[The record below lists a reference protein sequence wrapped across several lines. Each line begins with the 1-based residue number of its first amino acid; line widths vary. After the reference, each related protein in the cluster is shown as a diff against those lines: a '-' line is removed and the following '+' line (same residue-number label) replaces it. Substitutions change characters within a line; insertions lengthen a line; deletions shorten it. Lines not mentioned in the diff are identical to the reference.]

1 MRILYYSGHPNLHL
15 HARTGYGTHMREMIS
30 AFEELGHEVHV
41 FVGGKWYGTEWRT
54 GEEQSPPGPRIA
66 KRGVKA
72 ILPSILWE
80 TLKDINL
87 VFWDI
92 RSGRALNDFVKTHEP
107 DVIYERN
114 FLSMLS
120 GVRVARNHK
129 IHHILEVNS
138 PQVSE
143 RIELSGRSLLTWFA
157 GHRDR
162 MALRMTD
169 HVVTVSRTLGQSLGL
184 PAANSAWSVTP
195 NAIRPGQESMSTL
208 RLTRESIGLPM
219 DAFVVGFVGS
229 IFPWHGVDL
238 LVDAIGTLRSS
249 GHKVVGLIVGD
260 GQTVHELKSRASA
273 QGVADAIVWTGEV
286 EHHDTWE
293 YSRLADCLVMPRSNT
308 YGSPIKLF
316 EYALAKR
323 PVIAPK
329 NGPVS
334 EVMEDGVHGLLIEPE
349 VSQLAAAILMLL
361 SDPVLAENVS
371 QAWYRRVVEC
381 HTWTRN
387 AEQALVFSPEASL
400 HKQ

>member
-1 MRILYYSGHPNLHL
+1 
-15 HARTGYGTHMREMIS
+15 
-30 AFEELGHEVHV
+30 
-41 FVGGKWYGTEWRT
+41 
-54 GEEQSPPGPRIA
+54 
-66 KRGVKA
+66 
-72 ILPSILWE
+72 
-80 TLKDINL
+80 
-87 VFWDI
+87 
-92 RSGRALNDFVKTHEP
+92 
-107 DVIYERN
+107 
-114 FLSMLS
+114 
-120 GVRVARNHK
+120 
-129 IHHILEVNS
+129 
-138 PQVSE
+138 
-143 RIELSGRSLLTWFA
+143 
-157 GHRDR
+157 
-162 MALRMTD
+162 
-169 HVVTVSRTLGQSLGL
+169 
-184 PAANSAWSVTP
+184 
-195 NAIRPGQESMSTL
+195 MSTL

-238 LVDAIGTLRSS
+238 LVDAIGALRSS

-260 GQTVHELKSRASA
+260 GQTVHQLKSRASA

-323 PVIAPK
+323 PVIAPR

-334 EVMEDGVHGLLIEPE
+334 EVMEDGVHGLLIEPD
-349 VSQLAAAILMLL
+349 VSQLAASILKLL

-387 AEQALVFSPEASL
+387 AEQALVLSPEATL